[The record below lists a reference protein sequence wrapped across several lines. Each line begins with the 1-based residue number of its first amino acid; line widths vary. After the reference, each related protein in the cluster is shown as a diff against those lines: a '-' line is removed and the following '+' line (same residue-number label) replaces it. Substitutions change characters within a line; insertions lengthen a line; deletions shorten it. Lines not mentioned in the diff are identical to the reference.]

1 MIPIQDN
8 NIIKLKSKIF
18 AIRIIKLYKYL
29 TDEKH
34 EYVMSKQILRSGT
47 SIGANV
53 TEAIYAQ
60 SKADFNNKINIAL
73 KESAETVY
81 WLELLYETN
90 FITMHQ
96 FENINQDATEIL
108 KILISILK
116 SSKQNM
122 NDKE

>member
-1 MIPIQDN
+1 MIPIRDN
-8 NIIKLKSKIF
+8 NVIKLKSKDF

-29 TDEKH
+29 VNEKH

-60 SKADFNNKINIAL
+60 SKADFNNKINVAL

-81 WLELLYETN
+81 WLEILYETDY
-90 FITMHQ
+90 ITKHQ
-96 FENINQDATEIL
+96 FDNINQDATEIL
-108 KILISILK
+108 KLLISILK

-122 NDKE
+122 ID